1 MNGCV
6 WVSLSTVY
14 VLLILYYRFFLRFSS
29 FYLIDIMK
37 DMSTRLTEKK
47 VARER
52 AFEMKMKA
60 EKEAWEAILAKVHHQ
75 FIVYSVYFICA
86 GGLGSVCSV
95 YSVSKIQCE
104 VFNIFQL
111 SNKITFIPF

>member
-1 MNGCV
+1 
-6 WVSLSTVY
+6 
-14 VLLILYYRFFLRFSS
+14 
-29 FYLIDIMK
+29 MK

-86 GGLGSVCSV
+86 GGGKCSVCTV
-95 YSVSKIQCE
+95 YSVNEIQCE

-111 SNKITFIPF
+111 SKKITFIPF